1 MTSEGHGTTT
11 SIVAKSDSPAY
22 SLATS
27 ILWRCTLPS
36 LLLSWL
42 RRAHPPLYADRTSS
56 HGAVASP
63 ARSTASAPRW
73 PRSSAGRKPSI
84 QTDHRNQTGSPFA
97 NGWLI
102 TLCSWYQA
110 TAIGR
115 RPPSRPSA
123 VDVRTRGS
131 AVAIT
136 RNRQLAACARVLRI
150 RPWDHVSTVDPR
162 HTAALLRWSRLRN
175 SNTQNRSIVLHDF
188 SNIDVIAT
196 IIARFVQVCPWRR
209 RLQ

>member
-1 MTSEGHGTTT
+1 LTCQYMPLDTWSGRGRDQRSLCPPGNVVVACHLTSEGHGTTT
-11 SIVAKSDSPAY
+11 FTVAKSDSPAY

-102 TLCSWYQA
+102 TLC
-110 TAIGR
+110 R
-115 RPPSRPSA
+115 R
-123 VDVRTRGS
+123 
-131 AVAIT
+131 IKQ
-136 RNRQLAACARVLRI
+136 RQLGRDRLAAARPL
-150 RPWDHVSTVDPR
+150 T
-162 HTAALLRWSRLRN
+162 
-175 SNTQNRSIVLHDF
+175 
-188 SNIDVIAT
+188 
-196 IIARFVQVCPWRR
+196 FVQED
-209 RLQ
+209 LQLPSQGIDS

>member
-1 MTSEGHGTTT
+1 MGSTKSLNSWQHEDCLSFDLSG
-11 SIVAKSDSPAY
+11 SLNDDLIVAKSDSPAY

-27 ILWRCTLPS
+27 TLPRRTLSS

-102 TLCSWYQA
+102 TLCRRIKQRQGADA
-110 TAIGR
+110 TL
-115 RPPSRPSA
+115 PPPGPL
-123 VDVRTRGS
+123 T
-131 AVAIT
+131 
-136 RNRQLAACARVLRI
+136 
-150 RPWDHVSTVDPR
+150 
-162 HTAALLRWSRLRN
+162 
-175 SNTQNRSIVLHDF
+175 
-188 SNIDVIAT
+188 
-196 IIARFVQVCPWRR
+196 FVQQD
-209 RLQ
+209 LQLRPQRAGS